1 MVAEKSTNLFD
12 TQKMRYLI
20 IYGQFF
26 FSLVH
31 SKLDI
36 FLTSMKFSLN
46 HHKQNFLY
54 AIFKKMTV
62 KYLFN

>member
-26 FSLVH
+26 FLW
-31 SKLDI
+31 
-36 FLTSMKFSLN
+36 FT
-46 HHKQNFLY
+46 QN
-54 AIFKKMTV
+54 
-62 KYLFN
+62 